1 MTPEG
6 PGRAPVG
13 EGTGQPASPLRVGV
27 NLLWL
32 VPGVVGG
39 TEEYTVRLLHGLAD
53 LGVPDLEI
61 ELFALD
67 DLRRAHPD
75 LVARVA
81 TRTLRLRGRAKG
93 LRVVAETTWLPLAMR
108 RRSLDLVHH
117 AGGVVP
123 FRRGGPPAVLT
134 IHDLQPLDQP
144 ENFSPTKVAYLRA
157 MLPRSAHAARIIT
170 TPSRTAGARVVERL
184 DVPADRIHPVLHG
197 LEPEAFA
204 PVSAAEV
211 DRVRAERG
219 LARRWILY
227 PVITYPHKNHVSL
240 VAAFAALAAT
250 HPDVDLVLTG
260 GAGPSEAAVRAA
272 IASSGVAE
280 RIHRTGRVPRADLD
294 ALLAGAAAVA
304 FPSRYEG
311 FGVGVLEAM
320 AAGVPVVAAEATA
333 LPEVVG
339 GAATLVGPDDVA
351 GWAAALVAL
360 LDDDGLR
367 RRRVAAGRARASTF
381 TNRAGAVAL
390 AAAYRAAARRPAG
403 PPDSEPEGAA
413 G

>member
-1 MTPEG
+1 M
-6 PGRAPVG
+6 
-13 EGTGQPASPLRVGV
+13 GV

-53 LGVPDLEI
+53 LEAPDLEI

-75 LVARVA
+75 LVRRLA
-81 TRTLRLRGRAKG
+81 TRTLRLRGRAKA
-93 LRVVAETTWLPLAMR
+93 LRVVAETTWLSLAMR

-123 FRRGGPPAVLT
+123 LGRGGPPAVLT

-157 MLPRSAHAARIIT
+157 MLPRSAHAARVIT
-170 TPSRTAGARVVERL
+170 TPSRTAGERVVERL
-184 DVPADRIHPVLHG
+184 DVSADRIHPVLHG

-211 DRVRAERG
+211 GRVRTERG
-219 LARRWILY
+219 LPRRWILY
-227 PVITYPHKNHVSL
+227 PVITYPHKNHGTL
-240 VAAFAALAAT
+240 VAAFARLAAT

-260 GAGPSEAAVRAA
+260 GAGPAEATVRAA
-272 IASSGVAE
+272 IASSGVAN

-311 FGVGVLEAM
+311 FGTGVLEAM
-320 AAGVPVVAAEATA
+320 AAGAPVVAADATA

-339 GAATLVGPDDVA
+339 TAATLVAPDDVA
-351 GWAAALVAL
+351 GWASALAAL

-367 RRRVAAGRARASTF
+367 RRRIAAGRERATAF
-381 TNRAGAVAL
+381 TNRAGARAL
-390 AAAYRAAARRPAG
+390 ADAYRAAADRPAG
-403 PPDSEPEGAA
+403 PPDSEGGGAA